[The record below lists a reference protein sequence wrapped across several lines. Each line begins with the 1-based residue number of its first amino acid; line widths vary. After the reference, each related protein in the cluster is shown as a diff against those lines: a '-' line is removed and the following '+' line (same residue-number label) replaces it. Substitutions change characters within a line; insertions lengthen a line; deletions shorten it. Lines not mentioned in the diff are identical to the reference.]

1 VVKMKA
7 KLLIIILIITNT
19 ACITIKTVNVGKKT
33 ALEHQLMG
41 RFEPLTNEQIGLAAV
56 RAGDGSIPNEK
67 GPEYLK
73 ALNARKRQIFNADD
87 IEYYKTS
94 LCLGEALLAQLVL
107 RKCEMQKKDEHLH
120 LLEKLIEQENEDRQ
134 TLLDWLILNDPELDQ
149 RQRTKIQKIYY
160 DMLVERTKKQAWYK
174 NEKGIWQQK

>member
-1 VVKMKA
+1 
-7 KLLIIILIITNT
+7 
-19 ACITIKTVNVGKKT
+19 
-33 ALEHQLMG
+33 MG

-67 GPEYLK
+67 GPEYIK

-87 IEYYKTS
+87 IEYYKAS

-107 RKCEMQKKDEHLH
+107 RECEMQKKDEHLH
-120 LLEKLIEQENEDRQ
+120 LLEKLTEEENEDRQ
-134 TLLDWLILNDPELDQ
+134 TLLDWLILNDPGLDQ
-149 RQRTKIQKIYY
+149 KERSKIQKIYH
-160 DMLVERTKKQAWYK
+160 DMLVERTKEQSWYQ

>member
-1 VVKMKA
+1 
-7 KLLIIILIITNT
+7 
-19 ACITIKTVNVGKKT
+19 
-33 ALEHQLMG
+33 MG

-67 GPEYLK
+67 GPEYTK
-73 ALNARKRQIFNADD
+73 ALSARQRQIFNADD
-87 IEYYKTS
+87 IEYYKTG
-94 LCLGEALLAQLVL
+94 LCLGEALLAHLAL
-107 RKCEMQKKDEHLH
+107 RECEMQKEGKHLH

-160 DMLVERTKKQAWYK
+160 DMLVERTKKQAWYQ